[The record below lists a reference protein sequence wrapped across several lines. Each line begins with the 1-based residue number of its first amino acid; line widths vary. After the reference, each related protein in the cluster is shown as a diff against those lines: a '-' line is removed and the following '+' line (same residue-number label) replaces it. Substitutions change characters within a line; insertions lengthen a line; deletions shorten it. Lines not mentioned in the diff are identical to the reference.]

1 MPAQRSGKVIE
12 FNEVKKSFLSRSHWI
27 KRQPVTELGHRIV
40 AATVDEFA
48 GKGVQGARVAG
59 ITRRAGTTDPNFYR
73 YFVGLRQ
80 AALFIMS
87 EYYWTPLNKRVNH
100 YREATSQPE
109 KLFDLIL
116 TSLIRSAE
124 DDPARPW
131 LAESKVFQIVVAE
144 SRNPFLLPEAA
155 ADAAYLSFLVTL
167 ENVIRA
173 GQKKRIFKAQFR
185 PALLA
190 SLLVTTLHGLLA
202 TRERDARGVRPTEAE
217 VRKLANHLVGKN

>member
-87 EYYWTPLNKRVNH
+87 EYYWTPLNKRMNH
-100 YREATSQPE
+100 YREVTTAPD
-109 KLFDLIL
+109 KLFELTL

-124 DDPARPW
+124 DDPTRPW

-144 SRNPFLLPEAA
+144 SRNPFLLPEVAL
-155 ADAAYLSFLVTL
+155 DAEYVSFLVTL
-167 ENVIRA
+167 EATIRD
-173 GQKKRIFKAQFR
+173 GQKMRLFKATFQA
-185 PALLA
+185 ALMA
-190 SLLVTTLHGLLA
+190 SLLVDTVHGVLA
-202 TRERDARGVRPTEAE
+202 
-217 VRKLANHLVGKN
+217 

>member
-1 MPAQRSGKVIE
+1 MTVQRTGQVIE
-12 FNEVKKSFLSRSHWI
+12 FSAARKSLVSSSQWI
-27 KRQPVTELGHRIV
+27 KRPPVTDLGHRIV
-40 AATVDEFA
+40 AATVNEFA
-48 GKGVQGARVAG
+48 SKGVQGARVAE
-59 ITRRAGTTDPNFYR
+59 ITRQAGTTDPNFYR

-87 EYYWTPLNKRVNH
+87 EYYWTPLNKRITH

-109 KLFDLIL
+109 KLFDLVL

-131 LAESKVFQIVVAE
+131 LAESKVFQIIVAE
-144 SRNPFLLPEAA
+144 SRNPFLLPEAGL
-155 ADAAYLSFLVTL
+155 DSEYLRFLASL
-167 ENVIRA
+167 ESVIKE
-173 GQKKRIFKAQFR
+173 GKKKRIFKPNFR

-202 TRERDARGVRPTEAE
+202 QRERGVRGLRVSDDE
-217 VRKLANHLVGKN
+217 VRMLARHLVGKK